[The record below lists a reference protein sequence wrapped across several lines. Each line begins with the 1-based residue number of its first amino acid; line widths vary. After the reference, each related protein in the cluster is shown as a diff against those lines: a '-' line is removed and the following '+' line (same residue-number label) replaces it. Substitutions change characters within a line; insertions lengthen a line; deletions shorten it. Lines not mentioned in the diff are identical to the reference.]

1 MPGAEQVLVNQW
13 SALAAVCQA
22 VGETTISES
31 WFAGTQF
38 RDILMR
44 YYMPTAC
51 VLLPRWP
58 FVTAPTRVGAIRQF
72 AQRLT
77 SSNEELSDVE
87 LGDQQL
93 SQAFSNRTRV
103 SDWDDATCIC
113 KDRWNLKQKAP
124 HLSQHLTW
132 TRVCPNAEHHDQA
145 VSC

>member
-44 YYMPTAC
+44 HYMPTAC

-58 FVTAPTRVGAIRQF
+58 FVTAPTRVEAIKQF

-87 LGDQQL
+87 LEDQQL
-93 SQAFSNRTRV
+93 SQVFQADVFV
-103 SDWDDATCIC
+103 SDSDDVATSDIECVMVL
-113 KDRWNLKQKAP
+113 RR
-124 HLSQHLTW
+124 LTPPSHS
-132 TRVCPNAEHHDQA
+132 RPGRPDGF
-145 VSC
+145 